1 MDGPNS
7 VCRDE
12 FEISNL
18 VNGNFRIP
26 TICGYNTG
34 EHSKLFIKRWNE
46 AESLTIKV
54 NPLID
59 CFVCNQFLEFLHH
72 F

>member
-34 EHSKLFIKRWNE
+34 EHSKLFIKRWSE